1 MRHNPGW
8 MSESMIIKLLTVIVV
23 IVTLAARLA
32 STHAS
37 ESHSPSQGVMLSP
50 ALLKLLRAEMR
61 EISGDVQGM
70 VLSLATADWESV
82 QKTSAKL
89 RASYVMEKDLT
100 PDQAGELENAL
111 PEQFKQL
118 DAEFHQ
124 RAERLGAA
132 AAAHDPELAVFHYS
146 RLVESCVRCHSEFAS
161 KRFPGFTSPVPQ
173 SHQH

>member
-1 MRHNPGW
+1 
-8 MSESMIIKLLTVIVV
+8 MIIKLLAIIVV
-23 IVTLAARLA
+23 IVSLAARLA
-32 STHAS
+32 STYAS

-111 PEQFKQL
+111 PERFKQL

-124 RAERLGAA
+124 RAERLGSA
-132 AAAHDPELAVFHYS
+132 AAAHDPELVAFQYS
-146 RLVESCVRCHSEFAS
+146 RLVESCAVCHSAYARS
-161 KRFPGFTSPVPQ
+161 RFPGFAPPVQ
-173 SHQH
+173 EGHRH